1 MPGTVEG
8 GTMDRTTRSFI
19 LASLVY
25 LAIGAVLGLI
35 LALAPQS
42 LGRILFS
49 HVHLLLGGF
58 MAMMIYGVGYFI
70 LPRFAASAIR
80 WPAMVPAHFWLAN
93 LSLLGM
99 VISRPFAVTLDSAQW
114 MGIFHLSV
122 TVQVL
127 SIFLFV
133 ANLGLTLSLKPKPA
147 ATSVAEPAS
156 APSSPGSGSASLRM
170 AGSSPVA
177 GAVTLGPASKVGDF
191 VDAKT
196 GAVELPVDAGLPPL
210 RDPEHLAMVRRVGI
224 PLAHACNKHGIDLET
239 LLPRLMALPDAR
251 PTAALTS
258 EQLIGEMVERHP
270 ATREV
275 LRRRF
280 GEGCFT
286 CPGFATETLAQGAM
300 MHGVDVQELIAE
312 LEQAIRGG

>member
-1 MPGTVEG
+1 
-8 GTMDRTTRSFI
+8 
-19 LASLVY
+19 
-25 LAIGAVLGLI
+25 VLGLV

-80 WPAMVPAHFWLAN
+80 WPAMVPAHFWLSN

-127 SIFLFV
+127 SILLFV
-133 ANLGLTLSLKPKPA
+133 ANLGLTLSAKPRPA
-147 ATSVAEPAS
+147 AIPATEPAS
-156 APSSPGSGSASLRM
+156 PPPSPGSGSTSLRM
-170 AGSSPVA
+170 AGSSPA
-177 GAVTLGPASKVGDF
+177 AAAVTLGAASKVGDF
-191 VDAKT
+191 VEAKT
-196 GAVELPVDAGLPPL
+196 GAVELLVEAGLTPL
-210 RDPEHLAMVRRVGI
+210 KDPEHLAMVRRVGI
-224 PLAHACNKHGIDLET
+224 PLAHACKKHGIDFQT
-239 LLPRLMALPDAR
+239 LLPRLMALPDRPGAG

-312 LEQAIRGG
+312 LERAIGVDAITF